1 MTPTARRPSIS
12 YGLLLALLLTPVL
25 TISFVIGGQVAGLP
39 VVPYDLFDWVGR
51 VLPGAVVTAGIDT
64 IVAVV
69 LAFGLGDDIST
80 AAKAV
85 EQGLAVVIFYGLTCL
100 VSLVFYALL
109 NRLKP
114 PRSVIPGAL
123 LALSYGGALT
133 IISLTVNRSAT
144 ANPVVAAAWMALL
157 FGAWGVLTY
166 SFYQS
171 LADYNVAADRNVR
184 VRGLSR
190 RQFLVR
196 VGASSAVITLGGAAL
211 SRLLNLTQAP
221 LVPAASADQPTEAVR
236 MLPNADDPV
245 IPAPGTRAEVTPVSR
260 HYRIDISLVP
270 PVVNGEAYRLPISG
284 AVANPV
290 EWTLDEIRAM
300 PSRSDFITMAC
311 ISNPIAGSLIG
322 TTKWTGVPM
331 QYIMAQVQPL
341 AGATGLRI
349 VGADGFDEYLSLR
362 MIEQDERIMLTYA
375 WDDAPLPIANGFP
388 LRIHIPDLYGMKQP
402 KWITAIEVVE
412 EMGEGYWV
420 RRGWSPTAIVNATS
434 VIDTIAAEAAYQDE
448 EGQLRVPIGGMAWA
462 GARGISAV
470 EVRLNGEAWQPAQV
484 RAPLSDRTW
493 VIWRFDWPYEEGLH
507 TFEVRCLEGSGTPQV
522 ETFRDVRPN
531 GATGLHRRREPVNLP
546 VMPDGSA

>member
-1 MTPTARRPSIS
+1 MPPTRRPVIA
-12 YGLLLALLLTPVL
+12 YGLLLALLLAPVL
-25 TISFVIGGQVAGLP
+25 TVSFVIGGQVAGLP
-39 VVPYDLFDWVGR
+39 VVPYDLFDLIGR

-64 IVAVV
+64 IVALV
-69 LAFGLGDDIST
+69 LAFGWGDDISA

-85 EQGLAVVIFYGLTCL
+85 EQGLAILIFYGLTCV
-100 VSLVFYALL
+100 VSVAFYAAL

-114 PRSVIPGAL
+114 PRSIAPAVA
-123 LALSYGGALT
+123 LALGYGLPLT
-133 IISLTVNRSAT
+133 LLSLAINRSAT
-144 ANPVVAAAWMALL
+144 APPLVSALWAALL
-157 FGAWGVLTY
+157 FGAWGMFTHR
-166 SFYQS
+166 FYQT
-171 LADYNVAADRNVR
+171 LTDYNTAADMSVQ
-184 VRGLSR
+184 VRGLTR

-196 VGASSAVITLGGAAL
+196 VGASSAVITVSGAAL
-211 SRLLNLTQAP
+211 SRLLNLAQAP
-221 LVPAASADQPTEAVR
+221 ALPPAPMEAADAAR
-236 MLPNADDPV
+236 ALPNADDPV
-245 IPAPGTRAEVTPVSR
+245 IPAPGTRPELTPVSR

-270 PVVNGEAYRLPISG
+270 PVVNGETYRLPISG
-284 AVANPV
+284 MVANPV
-290 EWTLDEIRAM
+290 EWTLDDIRAM

-331 QYIMAQVQPL
+331 QYIMAQVQPTE
-341 AGATGLRI
+341 GATGLRI

-375 WDDAPLPIANGFP
+375 WDDAPLPVPNGFP
-388 LRIHIPDLYGMKQP
+388 LRIHIPDVYGMKQP
-402 KWITAIEVVE
+402 KWITSIEVVE

-434 VIDTIAAEAAYQDE
+434 VIDTIAAEAAYRDDA
-448 EGQLRVPIGGMAWA
+448 GQLRVPIGGIAWA

-470 EVRLNGEAWQPAQV
+470 EVRLNGGEWQPAQV

-493 VIWRFDWPYEEGLH
+493 VIWRFDWPYEDGLH

-531 GATGLHRRREPVNLP
+531 GATGLHRRREPINLP
-546 VMPDGSA
+546 VTADGA

>member
-1 MTPTARRPSIS
+1 MNQTHRPIVGR
-12 YGLLLALLLTPVL
+12 GLLLSLLTAPVL
-25 TISFVIGGQVAGLP
+25 ALSFVLGGQLAGLP

-51 VLPGAVVTAGIDT
+51 VLPGAVVTAGIDA

-69 LAFGLGDDIST
+69 LALGLGNDIAA
-80 AAKAV
+80 AAKVV
-85 EQGLAVVIFYGLTCL
+85 EQGLALLIFYGLTCA
-100 VSLVFYALL
+100 VSVSFYLL
-109 NRLKP
+109 MSRWQP
-114 PRSVIPGAL
+114 PRSLWPGVG
-123 LALSYGGALT
+123 LAVGYGLPLT
-133 IISLTVNRSAT
+133 LISFAVNRSAT
-144 ANPVVAAAWMALL
+144 APPVVSAAWAALI
-157 FGAWGVLTY
+157 FGAWGVFTHWCC
-166 SFYQS
+166 QA
-171 LADYNVAADRNVR
+171 LADYNTAAETGVR
-184 VRGLSR
+184 VRGLTR

-196 VGASSAVITLGGAAL
+196 VGASSAVITVVGAAV
-211 SRLLNLTQAP
+211 SRFLTTTQAP
-221 LVPAASADQPTEAVR
+221 DVPMPSADVPPVAR
-236 MLPNADDPV
+236 APLPNADDPV
-245 IPAPGTRAEVTPVSR
+245 IPPPGTRPELTPVSR

-270 PVVNGEAYRLPISG
+270 PIVNGETYRLPITG

-322 TTKWTGVPM
+322 TTKWTGVSM
-331 QYIMAQVQPL
+331 QHIMAQVQPT
-341 AGATGLRI
+341 ASATGLRI

-362 MIEQDERIMLTYA
+362 MIAQDERIMLTYA
-375 WDDAPLPIANGFP
+375 WDDAPLPVANGFP
-388 LRIHIPDLYGMKQP
+388 LRVHIPNVYGMKQP

-434 VIDTIAAEAAYQDE
+434 VIDTVAAEAAYYDDD
-448 EGQLRVPIGGMAWA
+448 GRLRVPLGGMAWA

-470 EVRLNGEAWQPAQV
+470 EVRVDGGEWQPAQV

-493 VIWRFDWPYEEGLH
+493 VLWRFDWPYEEGLR
-507 TFEVRCLEGSGTPQV
+507 TFEVRCIEGSGTPQV

-546 VMPDGSA
+546 VAADGA

>member
-1 MTPTARRPSIS
+1 MPTRRPLLS
-12 YGLLLALLLTPVL
+12 YGLLIALLLTPVL
-25 TISFVIGGQVAGLP
+25 IVSFAIGGQVAGLP
-39 VVPYDLFDWVGR
+39 VVPYDLFDFIGR
-51 VLPGAVVTAGIDT
+51 VLPGALVTAGIDA
-64 IVAVV
+64 IVALV
-69 LAFGLGDDIST
+69 LAAGFGAEIDS

-85 EQGLAVVIFYGLTCL
+85 EQGLAIFIFYGLTCA
-100 VSLVFYALL
+100 VSVAFYALM

-114 PRSVIPGAL
+114 PRSLLPGVV
-123 LALSYGGALT
+123 LAISYGLPLT
-133 IISLTVNRSAT
+133 LITFAINRSAT
-144 ANPVVAAAWMALL
+144 AAPVLWALWAALL
-157 FGAWGVLTY
+157 FGAWGIITQRHYLT
-166 SFYQS
+166 
-171 LADYNVAADRNVR
+171 LVDYNTARDLNVQ

-190 RQFLVR
+190 RQFLVQ
-196 VGASSAVITLGGAAL
+196 VGASSAVITVVGAAL
-211 SRLLNLTQAP
+211 SRWWSTAFAP
-221 LVPAASADQPTEAVR
+221 EMQPPAPPSEAVAR
-236 MLPNADDPV
+236 TLPNADDPV
-245 IPAPGTRAEVTPVSR
+245 IPAPGTRPEVTPVSQ
-260 HYRIDISLVP
+260 HYRIDISLFP
-270 PVVNGEAYRLPISG
+270 PVIAEATYQLPIVG

-290 EWTLDEIRAM
+290 AWTLDEIRAM

-311 ISNPIAGSLIG
+311 ISNPIGGSLIG

-341 AGATGLRI
+341 PSATGLRI

-362 MIEQDERIMLTYA
+362 MIERDERIMLTYA
-375 WDDAPLPIANGFP
+375 WDDAPLPVANGFP
-388 LRIHIPDLYGMKQP
+388 LRIHIPDVYGMKQP

-448 EGQLRVPIGGMAWA
+448 AGQLRVPIGGIAWA

-470 EVRLNGEAWQPAQV
+470 EVRVDGGAWQAAQV
-484 RAPLSDRTW
+484 RSPLSERTW

-507 TFEVRCLEGSGTPQV
+507 TFEVRCFEGNGTPQV

-546 VMPDGSA
+546 VTTNGA